1 MEENR
6 EQFNIFI
13 CIKAN
18 FTDHS
23 RKEFMSLKTQRKQLT
38 SAGANCK
45 GEKSTSS
52 GSASFGNFLSI
63 NQFDASYDFF
73 IYILFA
79 RNGYF
84 QSNKK
89 LTTLSPDDPM

>member
-52 GSASFGNFLSI
+52 GSASFEISYSLISLMQVMIFLYI
-63 NQFDASYDFF
+63 F
-73 IYILFA
+73 ICQKWIF
-79 RNGYF
+79 
-84 QSNKK
+84 
-89 LTTLSPDDPM
+89 PE